1 MTRSV
6 KKNRRVLHRQS
17 DLYSLYLWPRVF
29 VTVLNV
35 KKIIKIYRHKP
46 KHNFITESVLFSSS
60 YFQISERFTLL
71 VPMKKSEIY
80 I

>member
-6 KKNRRVLHRQS
+6 KKNRRVLHRQC
-17 DLYSLYLWPRVF
+17 DLYSLYLWSRVF

-46 KHNFITESVLFSSS
+46 KHNIITEYQVK
-60 YFQISERFTLL
+60 
-71 VPMKKSEIY
+71 M
-80 I
+80 